1 MAKKK
6 VSSTPAKKSAP
17 KKGPTKAT
25 KKGTVEATSPKAAA
39 PRKKMPATRTAKAP
53 KPGAD
58 GNSVDGVIKKYEKER
73 STQESQ
79 LASLS
84 KKIVGMQKQADS
96 LYQQIEKL
104 SAQRMAAED
113 AIAQLDTRRDE
124 EITALLAK
132 LGVSVGY
139 VATSVEVV
147 EIIEEVDGEGFDV
160 SDDEDGQIGGDL
172 DELLGGR

>member
-1 MAKKK
+1 
-6 VSSTPAKKSAP
+6 
-17 KKGPTKAT
+17 
-25 KKGTVEATSPKAAA
+25 
-39 PRKKMPATRTAKAP
+39 MPATRTAKAL

-139 VATSVEVV
+139 IATSVEVV
-147 EIIEEVDGEGFDV
+147 EIIEEVDGEGFDG
-160 SDDEDGQIGGDL
+160 SDDEDEQIGGDL